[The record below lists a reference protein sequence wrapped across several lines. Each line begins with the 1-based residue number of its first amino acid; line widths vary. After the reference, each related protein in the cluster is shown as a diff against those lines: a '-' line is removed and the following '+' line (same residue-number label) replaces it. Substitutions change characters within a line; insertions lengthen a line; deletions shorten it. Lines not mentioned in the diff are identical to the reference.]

1 MRGKFYDQHYV
12 PEMYRD
18 SFYPGFLVDK
28 VKSALKKVVEYFNTC
43 DYYDD
48 EEIQDAFDAAISEIN
63 DLQREFDM
71 NGSELETVARDSIH
85 ATVGRIIEHFE
96 LDKDVD
102 DATGQIAF

>member
-1 MRGKFYDQHYV
+1 MGKFYNNQYV

-18 SFYPGFLVDK
+18 SFYPDFLVDK
-28 VKSALKKVVEYFNTC
+28 VKSALKTVVEYLNTC

-48 EEIQDAFDAAISEIN
+48 EEIQEAFDTAISEIN

-71 NGSELETVARDSIH
+71 NGSELETMAHDSIF

-96 LDKDVD
+96 LEI
-102 DATGQIAF
+102 DANDAIGQIAF